1 LRRPETNH
9 KTQGDTVS
17 PAISDTATLARSP
30 WTGNADPDE
39 LARWKAAAQA
49 AAAELAADALD
60 RDRANQDPFGE
71 VDLLRSHGLVNLLI
85 PRELGGEGAHWETAL
100 HVVRILAAADG
111 SIAQLAAYHYIN
123 QATIAFYGTPERQPH
138 WFRRSAEGQ
147 WLWGDSVNP
156 VDPTLELSEDGDG
169 YRLNGLKRFSTG
181 SSVGDVII
189 INAAVASGPDTGK
202 ILAFV
207 LERDREG
214 LELLGDW
221 DYLGQRLSASGSVKY
236 NNVRVDRADILGEV
250 GHEPFSTLVTPGIQL
265 AFGNFYL
272 GVAQG
277 ALAKGRELV
286 LGRKNAWVLSSAE
299 SYAKDPIFQRTV
311 GEFASRIAAVEA
323 LADVLNRRYDDAIAK
338 GADVTAAER
347 AELAIRVAELK
358 VVSTE
363 VGVDVA
369 NRIFEVTGSSS
380 TSNQIGLDL
389 FWRNIRTHSLHD
401 PVDYKK
407 IEVGANYLL
416 GEVQPITLYT

>member
-1 LRRPETNH
+1 VN
-9 KTQGDTVS
+9 
-17 PAISDTATLARSP
+17 PALSDRTTPSRSP
-30 WTGNADPDE
+30 WTGNANAEE
-39 LARWKAAAQA
+39 LDQWKAVAQA
-49 AAAELAADALD
+49 TAAELAVDALA
-60 RDRANQDPFGE
+60 RDRANQDPIQE
-71 VDLLRSHGLVNLLI
+71 VDLLRRRGLINLLI
-85 PRELGGEGAHWETAL
+85 PREFGGEGAHWETAL

-111 SIAQLAAYHYIN
+111 SIAQLVAYHYIN
-123 QATIAFYGTPERQPH
+123 QATIAFYGAPGRQAD

-147 WLWGDSVNP
+147 WVWGDSVNP
-156 VDPTLELSEDGDG
+156 VDPTLELTEDADG
-169 YRLNGLKRFSTG
+169 YRLHGLKRFSTG

-189 INAAVASGPDTGK
+189 INAAVANGRDTGK

-207 LERDREG
+207 LERGREG

-221 DYLGQRLSASGSVKY
+221 DFLGQRLSASGSVKY
-236 NNVRVDRADILGEV
+236 NNVRVDQEDILGEV
-250 GHEPFSTLVTPGIQL
+250 GEEAFSTLVTPGIQL

-277 ALAKGRELV
+277 ALARGREIL
-286 LGRKNAWVLSSAE
+286 LARKNAWVLSGAE
-299 SYAKDPIFQRTV
+299 SYAKDPLYQRTV

-323 LADVLNRRYDDAIAK
+323 LADLLNRRYDEVIAK
-338 GADVTAAER
+338 SADVTAQDR
-347 AELAIRVAELK
+347 ADLAIRVAELK

-380 TSNQIGLDL
+380 ARSNIGLDL

>member
-1 LRRPETNH
+1 MSQAPT
-9 KTQGDTVS
+9 DT
-17 PAISDTATLARSP
+17 TALSRSP
-30 WTGNADPDE
+30 WTGSADADE
-39 LARWKAAAQA
+39 LSRWKAAAQA
-49 AAAELAADALD
+49 AATELAADALD
-60 RDRANQDPFGE
+60 RDRANQDPFRE
-71 VDLLRSHGLVNLLI
+71 VDLLRSHGLLNLLV
-85 PRELGGEGAHWETAL
+85 PREFGGGGAHWESAL

-111 SIAQLAAYHYIN
+111 SISQLVAYHYIN
-123 QATIAFYGTPERQPH
+123 QAAIAFYGAPELQAD

-156 VDPTLELSEDGDG
+156 VDPTLQLTQDGDG

-189 INAAVASGPDTGK
+189 INAAVADGPDAGK

-207 LERDREG
+207 LERSREG

-221 DYLGQRLSASGSVKY
+221 DFLGQRLSASGSVKY
-236 NNVRVDRADILGEV
+236 TSVRVDREDILGEV
-250 GHEPFSTLVTPGIQL
+250 GQEPYSTLVTPGIQL

-277 ALAKGRELV
+277 ALAKGREIL
-286 LGRKNAWVLSSAE
+286 LGRKNAWILSTAPT
-299 SYAKDPIFQRTV
+299 YAQDPVFQRTV

-323 LADVLNRRYDDAIAK
+323 LADVLNRRYDDVLAK
-338 GADVTAAER
+338 GADVTAEDR
-347 AELAIRVAELK
+347 AEFAVRVAQLK

-380 TSNQIGLDL
+380 ASNDIGLDL

>member
-1 LRRPETNH
+1 
-9 KTQGDTVS
+9 VS
-17 PAISDTATLARSP
+17 SEISDTATALDRSP
-30 WTGNADPDE
+30 WTGNADADE
-39 LARWKAAAQA
+39 LGRWKAAAQA
-49 AAAELAADALD
+49 AAEKLSADALD
-60 RDRANQDPFGE
+60 RDRANQDPFRE

-100 HVVRILAAADG
+100 HVVRILATADG
-111 SIAQLAAYHYIN
+111 SIAQLMAYHYIN
-123 QATIAFYGTPERQPH
+123 QSAIAFYGAPDRQAQ
-138 WFRRSAEGQ
+138 WFRRSAERQ

-156 VDPTLELSEDGDG
+156 VDPSLELTTDGDG
-169 YRLNGLKRFSTG
+169 FRLNGLKRFSTG

-189 INAAVASGPDTGK
+189 INAAITNGPDTGK

-207 LERDREG
+207 LERGREG

-221 DYLGQRLSASGSVKY
+221 DFLGQRLSASGSVKY
-236 NNVRVDRADILGEV
+236 NNVRVDPADILGEV
-250 GHEPFSTLVTPGIQL
+250 GDEPFSTLVTPGIQL

-277 ALAKGRELV
+277 ALAQGRALL
-286 LGRKNAWVLSSAE
+286 LGRKNAWVLSSAA
-299 SYAKDPIFQRTV
+299 SYATDPIFQRTV

-323 LADVLNRRYDDAIAK
+323 LSDVLNRRYDDIIAK
-338 GADVTAAER
+338 GADVTAADR
-347 AELAIRVAELK
+347 AEFAIRVAELK

-363 VGVDVA
+363 VGIDVA
-369 NRIFEVTGSSS
+369 NRIFEVTGASS
-380 TSNQIGLDL
+380 TSNHIGLDL

>member
-1 LRRPETNH
+1 VN
-9 KTQGDTVS
+9 
-17 PAISDTATLARSP
+17 PALSDRTTPSRSP
-30 WTGNADPDE
+30 WTGNANAEE
-39 LARWKAAAQA
+39 LDQWKAVAQA
-49 AAAELAADALD
+49 TAAELAVDALD
-60 RDRANQDPFGE
+60 RDRANQDPIQE
-71 VDLLRSHGLVNLLI
+71 VDLLRRRGLINLLI
-85 PRELGGEGAHWETAL
+85 PREFGGEGAHWETAL

-111 SIAQLAAYHYIN
+111 SIAQLVAYHYIN
-123 QATIAFYGTPERQPH
+123 QATIAFYGAPGRQAD

-147 WLWGDSVNP
+147 WVWGDSVNP
-156 VDPTLELSEDGDG
+156 VDPTLELTEDADG
-169 YRLNGLKRFSTG
+169 YRLHGLKRFSTG

-189 INAAVASGPDTGK
+189 INAAVANGRDTGK

-207 LERDREG
+207 LERGREG

-221 DYLGQRLSASGSVKY
+221 DFLGQRLSASGSVKY
-236 NNVRVDRADILGEV
+236 NNVRVDQEDILGEV
-250 GHEPFSTLVTPGIQL
+250 GEEAFSTLVTPGIQL

-277 ALAKGRELV
+277 ALARGREIL
-286 LGRKNAWVLSSAE
+286 LARKNAWVLSGAE
-299 SYAKDPIFQRTV
+299 SYAKDPLYQRTV

-323 LADVLNRRYDDAIAK
+323 LADLLNRRYDEVIAK
-338 GADVTAAER
+338 SADVTAQDR
-347 AELAIRVAELK
+347 ADLAIRVAELK

-380 TSNQIGLDL
+380 ARSNIGLDL

>member
-1 LRRPETNH
+1 
-9 KTQGDTVS
+9 VS
-17 PAISDTATLARSP
+17 PALTETTTLSRSP
-30 WTGNADPDE
+30 WTGNADEDE
-39 LARWKAAAQA
+39 LARWKAAARTA
-49 AAAELAADALD
+49 AIELAVDVLD
-60 RDRANQDPFGE
+60 RDRANQDPFRE

-85 PRELGGEGAHWETAL
+85 PREFGGGGAHWESAL
-100 HVVRILAAADG
+100 HVVRILAAVDG
-111 SIAQLAAYHYIN
+111 SIAQLIAYHYIN
-123 QATIAFYGTPERQPH
+123 QATIAFYGASELQAD

-156 VDPTLELSEDGDG
+156 VDPTLQLTPDGDG

-189 INAAVASGPDTGK
+189 INGAVADGPDAGT

-207 LERDREG
+207 LERSRDG

-221 DYLGQRLSASGSVKY
+221 DFLGQRLSASGSVTFT
-236 NNVRVDRADILGEV
+236 NVRVDTEDILGEV
-250 GHEPFSTLVTPGIQL
+250 GQEPFSTLVTPGIQL

-277 ALAKGRELV
+277 ALAKGREIL
-286 LGRKNAWVLSSAE
+286 LGRKNAWILSTAAT
-299 SYAKDPIFQRTV
+299 YAQDPVFQRTV
-311 GEFASRIAAVEA
+311 GEFASRIAAAEA
-323 LADVLNRRYDDAIAK
+323 LADVLNRRYDDVLAK
-338 GADVTAAER
+338 GADVTVEDR
-347 AELAIRVAELK
+347 AEFAVRVAQLK

-380 TSNQIGLDL
+380 ASNDIGLDL